1 MMLPR
6 QLTWL
11 HLLPAD
17 STFDVVSPT
26 APPWLRQ
33 PLAERKGSSS
43 EPTLVA
49 FDATSQDAADLK
61 ACRAFVGVNCRGLHD
76 EQLRAAGM
84 PEIARYAVIPS
95 WDNPRWF
102 IPLASPSVSSAGFNL
117 YTPAKASARLKQFAA
132 RVAVHSR
139 LPFWYRDQ
147 LLVAQREPSPLG
159 NAMARLFPGHKIHFA
174 LSAGA
179 PDGALNRKASAA
191 VIDGSG
197 KLLAFLK
204 LAASELANQLLH
216 REAEVLRS
224 LASTPGV
231 REVVPRLLAAEEVDG
246 TYFTAQEPLPGGPAS
261 TALTPLHHRLLDQF
275 TSRSP
280 VAPSET
286 ELVRNLLPRIKALP
300 KSQPELTVALDGVL
314 ATLSDQRIACGAIHG
329 DFAPWNLRLHNGRI
343 SAFDWEYGC
352 LEGPAGLDEIHYRLQ
367 VGYLINNWTVDTAVH
382 ELADS
387 QVLDRYLSR
396 PSPAARHALV
406 GLYLIDM
413 LVRLYAEG
421 YDNGNEM
428 VMWKR
433 QLLSRLKISPG
444 RKEAVA
450 A

>member
-11 HLLPAD
+11 HLLPAN
-17 STFDVVSPT
+17 SKFEVVSPA
-26 APPWLRQ
+26 APEWLRQ
-33 PLAERKGSSS
+33 PLAERSGSSL

-49 FDATSQDAADLK
+49 FDSTSQDAADLK
-61 ACRAFVGVNCRGLHD
+61 ASRAFVGVNCRGLDD
-76 EQLRAAGM
+76 EQFRHAGM
-84 PEIARYAVIPS
+84 SEIARYAVIPN

-102 IPLASPSVSSAGFNL
+102 IPLASPNVSSAGFNL
-117 YTPAKASARLKQFAA
+117 YTPAKTSARLKRFAA

-147 LLVAQREPSPLG
+147 LLIAQREPSPLG
-159 NAMARLFPGHKIHFA
+159 SAMTNLFPGQKIHFA

-197 KLLAFLK
+197 RLLAFLK
-204 LAASELANQLLH
+204 LAASELANRLLH

-231 REVVPRLLAAEEVDG
+231 CDVVPRLLAAEEIDG
-246 TYFTAQEPLPGGPAS
+246 TYVTAQAPLPGGPAS

-275 TSRSP
+275 SSGTP

-286 ELVRNLLPRIKALP
+286 ELVRSLTPRLKTMP
-300 KSQPELTVALDGVL
+300 QPELAATLNRIL
-314 ATLSDQRIACGAIHG
+314 ATLSDQHIACGAIHG

-367 VGYLINNWTVDTAVH
+367 VGYLINNWTVDTALR

-387 QVLDRYLSR
+387 HILNRYLSR
-396 PSPAARHALV
+396 PNPAARHALV

-428 VMWKR
+428 VAWKR
-433 QLLSRLKISPG
+433 QLLSRLNISPG